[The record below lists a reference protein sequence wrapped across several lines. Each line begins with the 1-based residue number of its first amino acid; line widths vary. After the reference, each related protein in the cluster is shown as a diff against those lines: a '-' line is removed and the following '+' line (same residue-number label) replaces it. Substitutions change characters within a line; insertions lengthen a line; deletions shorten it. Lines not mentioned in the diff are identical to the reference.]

1 MEGNLASKIHFFGDE
16 EILTITELSHAIK
29 GTVEKNFHSLKIQG
43 EVSGMKVHSSG
54 HVYLSLKDNDS
65 VINAICWRGTKISI
79 TLEEGMEIVAKGRV
93 TTYPG
98 RSTYQFIIEEANI
111 AGEGAWLKIFNERKK
126 LYETMGYFAN
136 KRPIP
141 KFPQLIGIVTS
152 KTGAVLHDMENR
164 LKDRYPF
171 CRVLVWSTNV
181 QGAGA
186 AEQIAS
192 AVRGFNY
199 MSEKPDVLIVA
210 RGGGSIEDLWAFNEE
225 VVVKAVFE
233 SRIPVISGVGHEP
246 DWTLIDFAADCRAPT
261 PTAAIEYATPVLSEV
276 NLQISDFG
284 NRLKHLMFRIV
295 QEQKVKIAS
304 ISRYLSSSQNFI
316 IGIAQKFD
324 DKSERFLTA
333 IGIYLNNAK
342 LSLKSHRLISP
353 RQYISLKHQQYSNVS
368 QTFDKLMSNFLEKY
382 QDKLST
388 FFIRL
393 EQASFKKILSKGF
406 CFITDT
412 LGKTIETKKSFENA
426 GTNDLCLHFRDGTVT
441 MHRQKPVSTKPL

>member
-1 MEGNLASKIHFFGDE
+1 MESNLASKIHFVGDE
-16 EILTITELSHAIK
+16 KILTVTELSRAIK
-29 GTVEKNFHSLKIQG
+29 GTVEENFRSLKIQG
-43 EVSGMKVHSSG
+43 EVSSLTFHSSG
-54 HVYLSLKDNDS
+54 HVYLKLKDNDS
-65 VINAICWRGTKISI
+65 VINAICWRGTKLSI

-98 RSTYQFIIEEANI
+98 SSTYQFIIEEANI

-126 LYETMGYFAN
+126 FYESVGYFAN
-136 KRPIP
+136 KRPLP

-186 AEQIAS
+186 ADQIAS

-295 QEQKVKIAS
+295 QEQKTKVTS
-304 ISRYLSSSQNFI
+304 ISRYLLSSQNFI

-333 IGIYLNNAK
+333 VGTYLNNAK
-342 LSLKSHRLISP
+342 LSLKSRRLISP
-353 RQYISLKHQQYSNVS
+353 KQYISLKYQQYSNVS
-368 QTFDKLMSNFLEKY
+368 QTFNKLMSNFLEKY

-406 CFITDT
+406 CFITDNS
-412 LGKTIETKKSFENA
+412 GKTIETKKSFENA
-426 GTNDLCLHFRDGTVT
+426 DANELRLHFQDGIAT
-441 MHRQKPVSTKPL
+441 MPR